1 MPKKQDKMIDSYL
14 EINQIKTKDNIAYQA
29 SVPKTIDTKAFWN
42 STLDNKTASQWIE
55 HWRRL
60 DEQHNNQK
68 KVSRNRVR

>member
-1 MPKKQDKMIDSYL
+1 MS
-14 EINQIKTKDNIAYQA
+14 INQYESLSNNMQHNVCYHVYNTKT
-29 SVPKTIDTKAFWN
+29 VDTQAFWN